1 MTTQNILPLNAESSA
16 QTLMAQ
22 ENKIRN
28 LGNQMRCYS
37 NTIKD
42 NLQVCY
48 SWLPIKQKKKKK
60 LKYNWKDEAMDKNME
75 FYLSIRILSEDYNY
89 NSKCIIVLPHLSIFK
104 KLSF

>member
-1 MTTQNILPLNAESSA
+1 MTTQNILPLTAESSA

-48 SWLPIKQKKKKK
+48 PRLPIKEKKQKTKK
-60 LKYNWKDEAMDKNME
+60 LKYIWKDEAMDKNME
-75 FYLSIRILSEDYNY
+75 FYLSIRILSKDYNY
-89 NSKCIIVLPHLSIFK
+89 NSKCIMVLPHLSIF
-104 KLSF
+104 